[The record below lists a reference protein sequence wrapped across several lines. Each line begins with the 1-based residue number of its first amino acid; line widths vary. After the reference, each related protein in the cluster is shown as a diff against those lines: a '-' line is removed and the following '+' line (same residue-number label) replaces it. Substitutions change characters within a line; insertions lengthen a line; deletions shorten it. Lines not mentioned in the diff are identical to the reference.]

1 MIGIYFS
8 MSASLKAASEEEVYP
23 FIRNIRVGVVYPCS
37 VAMKLIAWRNRVG
50 LLPFDKFQNSLL
62 LRLGGMFAAIS
73 VLAVASMST
82 SWMVAETTQGSG
94 QAINLAGSL
103 RMQSWRMASIHQRLL
118 EDEKPEYRESL
129 EQAIHQFES
138 DLKAAPIL
146 SVLPDDETA
155 PISQLYRQVGDSWR
169 TDIKP
174 NLTYMPAAS
183 PTAAEN
189 SVVLDQI
196 PGFVDQI
203 NELVKQIEEDAEA
216 KIMAMRVILGA
227 AVIATILVVIFS
239 IYLVNNIL
247 VHPLRG
253 LLGLADQIGRGNLAV
268 RTDLTGEDEIGRL
281 GQAFNHMAQ
290 DLSKLYQN
298 LEARVEEKT
307 AELTIANRSLELLY
321 HSIARLYSGPVA
333 HDTYAILL
341 KDLENVL
348 GVGHGLAC
356 LVENAGDRARVIAT
370 TLDPARGDMDICGL
384 ARCEECMANRTLSV
398 HALKNGARLLT
409 LPLSDSEHHY
419 GVLQLEMP
427 PGRDLESWQ
436 SQLLEALSRHIG
448 IAIGTAR
455 RTEQSRR
462 LSLLEERAAL
472 ARELHDSLA
481 QSLAY
486 MKIQVS
492 RLKPLVDNPQRGDEA
507 KVVLEELREG
517 LNSAYRQ
524 LRELLTTFRLRIEGE
539 GLATVLQTTVSEFS
553 SRGDILIELEVH
565 LAGCPLSANEEIHTL
580 QIVREALSNVLNHAH
595 AKRAEVRVNCGGD
608 GSVTAVIED
617 DGTGIR
623 KMAGVHHYGMT
634 IMEERAKHL
643 GGTLVV
649 EQPPTAGTR
658 VTLHFMPE
666 QKRNPVIPIQPGLL
680 T

>member
-1 MIGIYFS
+1 MRH
-8 MSASLKAASEEEVYP
+8 LLV
-23 FIRNIRVGVVYPCS
+23 N
-37 VAMKLIAWRNRVG
+37 KL
-50 LLPFDKFQNSLL
+50 QNSLL
-62 LRLGGMFAAIS
+62 LRLGGMFAAIT

-103 RMQSWRMASIHQRLL
+103 RMQSWRMASIHQRLQQ
-118 EDEKPEYRESL
+118 DGRPEPRASL
-129 EQAIHQFES
+129 EQAISRFEA
-138 DLKAAPIL
+138 DLKAGPIL
-146 SVLPDDETA
+146 AVLPDDETA
-155 PISQLYRQVGDSWR
+155 PLNREYRQVVSSWR
-169 TDIKP
+169 THIKP
-174 NLTYMPAAS
+174 SLLALPAARPS
-183 PTAAEN
+183 TPTEPA
-189 SVVLDQI
+189 VLERI

-203 NELVKQIEEDAEA
+203 NNLVKQIEDAAEA
-216 KIMAMRVILGA
+216 KILVMRVILGA
-227 AVIATILVVIFS
+227 SVIATLLVVVLS

-247 VHPLRG
+247 VNPLRD
-253 LLGLADQIGRGNLAV
+253 LLKLADQIGQGNLAV
-268 RTDLTGEDEIGRL
+268 RSDLTGEDEIGRL
-281 GQAFNHMAQ
+281 GQAFNHMAE

-307 AELTIANRSLELLY
+307 AELTIANRSLGLLY

-356 LVENAGDRARVIAT
+356 LVEAGDTHARVIAS
-370 TLDPARGDMDICGL
+370 TLDPARGDMDVCGL
-384 ARCEECMANRTLSV
+384 TSCAECLASRSLSV
-398 HALKNGARLLT
+398 HTLTNGIHVLS
-409 LPLSDSEHHY
+409 LPLSDSEQHY

-427 PGRDLESWQ
+427 PGRDLEAWQ

-455 RTEQSRR
+455 RSEQSRR
-462 LSLLEERAAL
+462 VSLLEERAAL

-492 RLKPLVDNPQRGDEA
+492 RLKPLVPSTGSAQAASTGGGASASE
-507 KVVLEELREG
+507 VLEELREG

-539 GLATVLQTTVSEFS
+539 GLAAALQTTVTEFS
-553 SRGDILIELEVH
+553 SRGDIPITLEVH
-565 LAGCPLSANEEIHTL
+565 LAGCPLNANEEIHTL
-580 QIVREALSNVLNHAH
+580 QIVREALSNVLNHSH
-595 AKRAEVRVNCGGD
+595 ARQAEVKVICNGD
-608 GSVTAVIED
+608 GSVSVTVTD
-617 DGTGIR
+617 DGIGIR
-623 KMAGVHHYGMT
+623 QAAGTHHYGMT

-643 GGTLVV
+643 GGQLNVDNLPV
-649 EQPPTAGTR
+649 LGTR
-658 VTLHFMPE
+658 VTLSFMPSA
-666 QKRNPVIPIQPGLL
+666 RRDATPPIHSVHL